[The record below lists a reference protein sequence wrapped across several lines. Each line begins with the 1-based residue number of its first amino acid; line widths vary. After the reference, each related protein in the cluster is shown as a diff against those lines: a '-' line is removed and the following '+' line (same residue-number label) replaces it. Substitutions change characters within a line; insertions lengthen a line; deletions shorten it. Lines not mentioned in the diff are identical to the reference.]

1 MLSYVNVVG
10 LFGGVDR
17 TVRSNAIKTFAVINC
32 ICVLSFISLIGI
44 LYVVQVIIKNN
55 NDNDDN
61 NNNNYNYNY
70 NFSLQ

>member
-1 MLSYVNVVG
+1 MLSYVYVVG
-10 LFGGVDR
+10 LFNGVDR

-44 LYVVQVIIKNN
+44 LYAVQVIINN
-55 NDNDDN
+55 N

-70 NFSLQ
+70 NLSLQ